1 MGLQWPVALCAA
13 RVEPRVGIALGTANR
28 AFETNILIGT
38 HHHLIFARITEA
50 ITSCKDGG

>member
-1 MGLQWPVALCAA
+1 MGLQWPVALSTA

-28 AFETNILIGT
+28 AFEANILIGT
-38 HHHLIFARITEA
+38 HHHSMFARIIEA